1 MQKKLLK
8 ATNSANG
15 SIELPGSKSI
25 TNRIFL
31 MAALSNEQTLIKDYL
46 DSDDTKQMLTALKLL
61 GVNYQI
67 INKKDILMDGVGLK
81 FPNQTADLFLGNA
94 GTAFR
99 PLTAVLSLMGGNY
112 RLRGIPRMHERPIKD
127 LVDALQKMGANIQYE
142 EKIGYPPIKITNS
155 KITFNQSVSI
165 KGNVSSQYLTAL
177 LIAGPISNHNLCI
190 NIEGDLISKPY
201 IDISLKLLEKFGVHY
216 DNHNWEAFKLHQPAL
231 FKSPGE
237 IFIEGDA
244 SSASYFFAAG
254 AISGTIEVKGINQ
267 SSIQGDLK
275 FLDIISLMGANVEY
289 FENSVRVS
297 NTQNMKGMIIDCKEI
312 PDAAMTLAVM
322 AMFAHG
328 ETKLTNIESWRVKE
342 TDRIVAMQTELE
354 KLGAKVISTK
364 DSITIS
370 PPIEIKNNVEIE
382 TYNDHRIAMCF
393 SLIALANKNITI
405 LDPGCV
411 NKTYPNY
418 FKDFESV
425 IS

>member
-25 TNRIFL
+25 TNRVFL

-127 LVDALQKMGANIQYE
+127 LVDTLQKMGANIQYE

-275 FLDIISLMGANVEY
+275 FLDIITLMGANVEY

>member
-15 SIELPGSKSI
+15 SIKLPGSKSI
-25 TNRIFL
+25 TNRVFL
-31 MAALSNEQTLIKDYL
+31 MAALSNEQTLIRDYL

-127 LVDALQKMGANIQYE
+127 LVDALQQMGANIQYE

-190 NIEGDLISKPY
+190 KIEGDLISKPY

-216 DNHNWEAFKLHQPAL
+216 DNHNWETFKLHQPAL
-231 FKSPGE
+231 FKSPSE

-254 AISGTIEVKGINQ
+254 AISGAIEVKGINQ

-275 FLDIISLMGANVEY
+275 FLDIISLMGANVKY

-393 SLIALANKNITI
+393 SLITLANKNITI

>member
-25 TNRIFL
+25 TNRVFL

-112 RLRGIPRMHERPIKD
+112 RLRGIPRMQERPIKD
-127 LVDALQKMGANIQYE
+127 LVDALQQMGANIQYE
-142 EKIGYPPIKITNS
+142 EKIGYPPIKITNG

-190 NIEGDLISKPY
+190 KIEEDLISKPY

-216 DNHNWEAFKLHQPAL
+216 DNHNWEVFKLHQPAL

-254 AISGTIEVKGINQ
+254 AISGAIEVKGINQ

-289 FENSVRVS
+289 FKNSVKVS
-297 NTQNMKGMIIDCKEI
+297 NAQNMKGMIIDCKEI

-364 DSITIS
+364 GSITIS

-393 SLIALANKNITI
+393 SLITLANKNITI
-405 LDPGCV
+405 LDPDCV

>member
-25 TNRIFL
+25 TNRVFL

-127 LVDALQKMGANIQYE
+127 LVDALQQMGANIQYE

-155 KITFNQSVSI
+155 KITFNQPVSI

-177 LIAGPISNHNLCI
+177 LIAGPITNHNLCI

>member
-25 TNRIFL
+25 TNRVLL

-112 RLRGIPRMHERPIKD
+112 RLRGIPRMQERPIKD
-127 LVDALQKMGANIQYE
+127 LVDALQQMGANIQYE
-142 EKIGYPPIKITNS
+142 EKIGYPPIKITNG

-190 NIEGDLISKPY
+190 KIEEDLISKPY

-216 DNHNWEAFKLHQPAL
+216 DNHNWEVFKLHQPAL

-254 AISGTIEVKGINQ
+254 AISGAIEVKGINQ

-289 FENSVRVS
+289 FKNSVKVS
-297 NTQNMKGMIIDCKEI
+297 NAQNMKGMIIDCKEI

-364 DSITIS
+364 GSITIS

-393 SLIALANKNITI
+393 SLITLANKNITI
-405 LDPGCV
+405 LDPDCV

-418 FKDFESV
+418 FNDFESV

>member
-1 MQKKLLK
+1 
-8 ATNSANG
+8 
-15 SIELPGSKSI
+15 
-25 TNRIFL
+25 
-31 MAALSNEQTLIKDYL
+31 
-46 DSDDTKQMLTALKLL
+46 
-61 GVNYQI
+61 
-67 INKKDILMDGVGLK
+67 
-81 FPNQTADLFLGNA
+81 
-94 GTAFR
+94 
-99 PLTAVLSLMGGNY
+99 MGGNY

-177 LIAGPISNHNLCI
+177 LIAGPITNHNLCI

-328 ETKLTNIESWRVKE
+328 ETKLTNIKSWRVKE

-393 SLIALANKNITI
+393 SLITLANKNITI

>member
-25 TNRIFL
+25 TNRVFL

-254 AISGTIEVKGINQ
+254 AISGAIEVKGINQ

-275 FLDIISLMGANVEY
+275 FLDIITLMGANVEY

>member
-1 MQKKLLK
+1 
-8 ATNSANG
+8 
-15 SIELPGSKSI
+15 
-25 TNRIFL
+25 

-81 FPNQTADLFLGNA
+81 FPNQTVDLFLGNA

-393 SLIALANKNITI
+393 SLITLANKNITI

>member
-25 TNRIFL
+25 TNRVFL

-177 LIAGPISNHNLCI
+177 LIAGPITNHNLCI

>member
-25 TNRIFL
+25 TNRVFL

-112 RLRGIPRMHERPIKD
+112 RLRGIPRMQERPIKD
-127 LVDALQKMGANIQYE
+127 LVDALQQMGANIQYE
-142 EKIGYPPIKITNS
+142 EKIGYPPIKITNG

-190 NIEGDLISKPY
+190 KIEEDLISKPY

-216 DNHNWEAFKLHQPAL
+216 DNHNWEVFKLHQPAL

-254 AISGTIEVKGINQ
+254 AISGAIEVKGINQ

-289 FENSVRVS
+289 FKNSVKVS
-297 NTQNMKGMIIDCKEI
+297 NAQNMKGMIIDCKEI

-364 DSITIS
+364 GSITIS

-393 SLIALANKNITI
+393 SLITLANKNITI
-405 LDPGCV
+405 LDPDCV

-418 FKDFESV
+418 FNDFESV

>member
-25 TNRIFL
+25 TNRVFL

-112 RLRGIPRMHERPIKD
+112 RLRGIPRMQERPIKD
-127 LVDALQKMGANIQYE
+127 LVDALQQMGANIQYE
-142 EKIGYPPIKITNS
+142 EKIGYPPIKITNG

-190 NIEGDLISKPY
+190 KIEEDLISKPY

-216 DNHNWEAFKLHQPAL
+216 DNHNWEVFKLHQPAL

-254 AISGTIEVKGINQ
+254 AISGAIEVKGINQ

-289 FENSVRVS
+289 FKNSVKVS

-364 DSITIS
+364 GSITIS

-393 SLIALANKNITI
+393 SLITLANKNITI
-405 LDPGCV
+405 LDPDCV

-418 FKDFESV
+418 FNDFESV

>member
-127 LVDALQKMGANIQYE
+127 LVDALQQMGANIQYE